1 VPLLHQAQSVPI
13 SCIFEILIDL
23 WQVSKGQEIVDY
35 RKEFFHQFYLLYSL
49 DTLYSMVYTDNDD
62 NITDTRLKLEEE
74 TYFLDQAR
82 TNQNRWKFYNFYI
95 NAFFSSAYNVPE
107 VMQKEFEKKLKDPE
121 EFYKWSKQL
130 KQNLNNQ
137 FPTNFLIYHKP

>member
-1 VPLLHQAQSVPI
+1 
-13 SCIFEILIDL
+13 
-23 WQVSKGQEIVDY
+23 
-35 RKEFFHQFYLLYSL
+35 
-49 DTLYSMVYTDNDD
+49 MVYTDNDD

-107 VMQKEFEKKLKDPE
+107 VMQKEFEKILKDPE

-137 FPTNFLIYHKP
+137 FPTNFLIYQSHDSPFISSC